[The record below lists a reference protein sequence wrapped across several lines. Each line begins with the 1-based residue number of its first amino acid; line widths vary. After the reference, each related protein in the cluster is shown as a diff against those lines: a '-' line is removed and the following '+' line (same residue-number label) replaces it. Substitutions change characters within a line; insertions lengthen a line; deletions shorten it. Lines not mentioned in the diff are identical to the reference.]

1 MNKYWDYI
9 DLYKIALKDYD
20 ELKDLI
26 ENKYKGLT
34 LEQVYEELYEDES
47 LLGMNYCYA
56 DEDLFDINYKSICA
70 TIQQDENGKVY
81 LSETIEIYD
90 NNEGLLGDFWTYI
103 LRKDIER
110 FENGEIRN
118 YERYNE
124 ND

>member
-26 ENKYKGLT
+26 ENKYRGLT
-34 LEQVYEELYEDES
+34 LEQVYKRLYEDES
-47 LLGMNYCYA
+47 LLGMNYCYV

-70 TIQQDENGKVY
+70 TIQQDENGKIY

-90 NNEGLLGDFWTYI
+90 NNEGLLGNFWVYI

-110 FENGEIRN
+110 FENGEI
-118 YERYNE
+118 YKE
-124 ND
+124 